1 LWEVV
6 ADPARDR
13 PVRVRA
19 RDPGSVRTRF
29 GVRSA
34 LASPSRVIVGT
45 AIVGASASRF
55 SSKRTLLERLE
66 RIAVS
71 RELADVNIAA
81 GIALEQFAD

>member
-1 LWEVV
+1 
-6 ADPARDR
+6 
-13 PVRVRA
+13 
-19 RDPGSVRTRF
+19 
-29 GVRSA
+29 